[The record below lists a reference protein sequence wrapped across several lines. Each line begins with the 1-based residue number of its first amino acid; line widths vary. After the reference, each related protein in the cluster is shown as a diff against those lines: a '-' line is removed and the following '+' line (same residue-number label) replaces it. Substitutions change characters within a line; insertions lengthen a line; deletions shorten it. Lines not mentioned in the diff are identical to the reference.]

1 MDTFSVLADFPA
13 ARFFFASQA
22 SFLSLFFLV
31 LEGFFCF
38 SFRGTWGLGTDGKV
52 EPLGLVTDEK
62 VEPWGLD
69 TEENVEPR
77 GLVTNKMVEP

>member
-1 MDTFSVLADFPA
+1 M
-13 ARFFFASQA
+13 
-22 SFLSLFFLV
+22 
-31 LEGFFCF
+31 EGFFCF

-69 TEENVEPR
+69 KEEKVEPPGSSDLWEGGTLR
-77 GLVTNKMVEP
+77 SRYGEGETLGSSDWWEGN